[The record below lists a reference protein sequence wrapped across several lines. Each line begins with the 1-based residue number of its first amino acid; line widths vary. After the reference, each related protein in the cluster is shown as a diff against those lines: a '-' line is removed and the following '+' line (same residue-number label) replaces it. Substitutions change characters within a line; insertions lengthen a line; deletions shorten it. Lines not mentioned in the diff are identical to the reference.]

1 MSIGNDTN
9 SEGTV
14 LDPSG
19 GANLSRVRDHNQRLV
34 LSMVQRHESLP
45 KSEIAQRTGLSAQTV
60 TVIMRSLEADNLLLR
75 CEPVRGKVGQPSIP
89 MSLNPDGAFSIGLK
103 IGRRSAALMLVDLIG
118 QQRKV
123 LRKHFAYPSPAV
135 VRRFAV
141 DGIQQLVASLP
152 SKHRKRIAGIG
163 VSMPHEL
170 WHWADKI
177 GAPQKT
183 MDKWR
188 DFSLSD
194 DLSGSSGLSVFV
206 RNDATAAC
214 AAELV
219 YGKGAGLRDFLY
231 IFLGT
236 FIGGGVVI
244 NHNLFPG
251 RTGNAGALGTMPVR
265 NPQGSLSQ
273 LIDHASV
280 IKLEWMLTEQ
290 GYDPSLLWKNP
301 DDWSA
306 FSTVVDKWIDST
318 AEHLAATTVS
328 ACSVID
334 FSAVIIDGAIPESVR
349 DRIVKASNRVL
360 LKMNLQGLMTP
371 PEILAGDI
379 GTDARAIGAA
389 CLPLF
394 NRYFLDPSVVFKER
408 A

>member
-1 MSIGNDTN
+1 MSIGTETN
-9 SEGTV
+9 SDATV

-34 LSMVQRHESLP
+34 LSIVQRHASLP

-75 CEPVRGKVGQPSIP
+75 GEPVRGKVGQPSIP

-103 IGRRSAALMLVDLIG
+103 IGRRSAALMLVDLVG
-118 QQRKV
+118 HQRKV
-123 LRKHFAYPSPAV
+123 LRKHFAYPSTTV
-135 VRRFAV
+135 IRRFAV
-141 DGIQQLVASLP
+141 DGVDQLIQSLP
-152 SKHRKRIAGIG
+152 VRLRKRIAGIG

-177 GAPQKT
+177 GAPQKA

-188 DFSLSD
+188 DFSFTDELSD
-194 DLSGSSGLSVFV
+194 AQGLPVFI

-214 AAELV
+214 GAELV
-219 YGKGAGLRDFLY
+219 YGKGAGLQDFLY

-244 NHNLFPG
+244 NHTLFPG
-251 RTGNAGALGTMPVR
+251 RTGNAGALGPMPVR
-265 NPQGSLSQ
+265 TQNGSFSQ

-280 IKLEWMLTEQ
+280 IKLEWMLAEQ
-290 GYDPSLLWKNP
+290 GYDPSPLWKNP
-301 DDWSA
+301 QDWSA
-306 FSTVVDKWIDST
+306 FSTVVDQWIQTT

-334 FSAVIIDGAIPESVR
+334 FSAVVIDGAIPESVR
-349 DRIVKASNRVL
+349 ERIVAACQQALV
-360 LKMNLQGLMTP
+360 KMNLQGLIT
-371 PEILAGDI
+371 PEILCGEVGA
-379 GTDARAIGAA
+379 DARAIGAA
-389 CLPLF
+389 GLPLF
-394 NRYFLDPSVVFKER
+394 HRYFLDPSVVFKEQ